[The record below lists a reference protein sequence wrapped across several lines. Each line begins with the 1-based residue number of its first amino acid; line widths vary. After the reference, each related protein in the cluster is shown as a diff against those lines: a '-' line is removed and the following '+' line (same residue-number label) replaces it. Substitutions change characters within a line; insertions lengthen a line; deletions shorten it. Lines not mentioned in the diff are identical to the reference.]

1 MLLNI
6 TEYVI
11 FWRVCKISG
20 LKFLCS
26 HKCENRNW
34 LQRGFHESEYR
45 LRLYF
50 CSLEKK
56 KKTSA
61 KKVYFYG
68 HGFYLLLITTII
80 VLYFQYW
87 PHSLCSLSKESKQ
100 YVTPNEASETNLIKT
115 TEC

>member
-68 HGFYLLLITTII
+68 HGFYLLLITNNYLTYKKSSKFNANTAQLKL
-80 VLYFQYW
+80 VF
-87 PHSLCSLSKESKQ
+87 CSLAFSKS
-100 YVTPNEASETNLIKT
+100 
-115 TEC
+115 